1 MLTPSQSGSTP
12 AHRPLRQTLL
22 ASATVIGVFILGA
35 VVLYLVTRGLLLV
48 LPEMKPWSVEEMI
61 Q

>member
-1 MLTPSQSGSTP
+1 MLTPSQKGSTP

-22 ASATVIGVFILGA
+22 GSATVIGVFILGA
-35 VVLYLVTRGLLLV
+35 VLLYLVTRGLLLV
-48 LPEMKPWSVEEMI
+48 LPEMQPWSVEEMI